1 MCVSVLTQTRPWP
14 PPGAGALFAACVL
27 APPAGAGADVVAA
40 APVEAEV
47 LGLNKSLRVNLP
59 GEADGDG
66 LAAAEVFA
74 RARFALGEPAG
85 DAAGDPDGAGLA
97 EVVVS
102 VFL

>member
-1 MCVSVLTQTRPWP
+1 
-14 PPGAGALFAACVL
+14 
-27 APPAGAGADVVAA
+27 
-40 APVEAEV
+40 
-47 LGLNKSLRVNLP
+47 LNKSLRVNLP

-74 RARFALGEPAG
+74 RVRFALGEPAG

-102 VFL
+102 VLL

>member
-14 PPGAGALFAACVL
+14 PPGAGALFAAWVL
-27 APPAGAGADVVAA
+27 APLAGADVDAA
-40 APVEAEV
+40 VPVEAEV

-74 RARFALGEPAG
+74 RVRFAVGEPAG